1 MQTLVHSAIKSSQN
15 RRLTLLRLQIS
26 EQMTRLVG
34 LLKRDEGDDSARDV
48 LDVRQFGEE
57 EITVDDTTTKEAE
70 GDEDLDIE
78 VL

>member
-1 MQTLVHSAIKSSQN
+1 M
-15 RRLTLLRLQIS
+15 RLQIS